1 MNCVI
6 IKTGKM
12 VMEEKRGI
20 EEYCLTVPAKVSV
33 MNHNNQ
39 LHGLQAY
46 TKDVSSRGTFL
57 QMVSGL
63 EIGQRVFLELYLSI
77 NKLQEF
83 FELDNSVRIEV
94 SGQVVRSTDDGVGI
108 QFDKKYTILPS
119 NGGC

>member
-1 MNCVI
+1 
-6 IKTGKM
+6 
-12 VMEEKRGI
+12 MEEKRGM
-20 EEYCLTVPAKVSV
+20 ERYCLTVPAKVSI
-33 MNHNNQ
+33 MNPDQQ
-39 LHGLQAY
+39 LQGLQAY

-57 QMVSGL
+57 QMDTGL
-63 EIGQRVFLELYLSI
+63 EVGQQVHLELYLSI

-94 SGQVVRSTDDGVGI
+94 SGQVVRSTHEGVGI

>member
-1 MNCVI
+1 
-6 IKTGKM
+6 
-12 VMEEKRGI
+12 MEEKRGM
-20 EEYCLTVPAKVSV
+20 ERYCLTVPTKVSV
-33 MNHNNQ
+33 MNHNDQ
-39 LHGLQAY
+39 LRGLQAY

-57 QMVSGL
+57 QMDMGL
-63 EIGQRVFLELYLSI
+63 EVGQKVYLEIFLSI

-94 SGQVVRSTDDGVGI
+94 SGQVVRSTDEGVGI